1 MGLAKHSDLR
11 APEGEATDVQMMR
24 LNFASKDI
32 EYVIPSAV
40 VREDPFHNTYIWAF
54 PKYRLIPVSLN
65 P

>member
-11 APEGEATDVQMMR
+11 APEGEPTDLQMMM

-40 VREDPFHNTYIWAF
+40 VLAKTYFTTPIFGHF
-54 PKYRLIPVSLN
+54 PNID
-65 P
+65 

>member
-1 MGLAKHSDLR
+1 MGLAEHSDLR

-40 VREDPFHNTYIWAF
+40 VLAKTYFTTPTFGHF
-54 PKYRLIPVSLN
+54 PNIN
-65 P
+65 

>member
-24 LNFASKDI
+24 LNFASKDK

-40 VREDPFHNTYIWAF
+40 VREDLFHNPYIWAF